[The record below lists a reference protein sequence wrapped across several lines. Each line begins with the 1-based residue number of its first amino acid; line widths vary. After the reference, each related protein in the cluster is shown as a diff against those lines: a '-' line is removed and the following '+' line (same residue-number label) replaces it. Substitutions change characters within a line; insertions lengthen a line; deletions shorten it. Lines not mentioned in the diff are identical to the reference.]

1 MSTPPTNDYA
11 GDVTPQEAWDMVRDG
26 ALLVDV
32 RTVGEWEQ
40 IGVPDT
46 SSLETE
52 THFIEWVR
60 AGGVPNPEFAD
71 QLSATGV
78 EPGTPIVFLCRSGQR
93 SIGAAI
99 TATRLGLGP
108 AYNVLEGFEGAPG
121 TTGERDIEGW
131 KVAGLPW
138 KMPV

>member
-1 MSTPPTNDYA
+1 MSGYA

-26 ALLVDV
+26 AVLVDV

-46 SSLETE
+46 SELGVE

-60 AGGVPNPEFAD
+60 AGGVLNPDFTSELESIGIA
-71 QLSATGV
+71 
-78 EPGTPIVFLCRSGQR
+78 PGTPVVFLCRSGQR
-93 SIGAAI
+93 SQGAAA
-99 TATRLGLGP
+99 TATQLGIGP
-108 AYNVLEGFEGAPG
+108 SYNILEGFEGAPG
-121 TTGERDIEGW
+121 AAGVRDIEGW

-138 KMPV
+138 KIES

>member
-1 MSTPPTNDYA
+1 MSDSATSNSYA

-26 ALLVDV
+26 AVLVDV

-46 SSLETE
+46 SELGKE

-60 AGGVPNPEFAD
+60 AGGVPNPDFGAELEAIGIE
-71 QLSATGV
+71 S
-78 EPGTPIVFLCRSGQR
+78 GTPVVFLCRSGQR

-99 TATRLGLGP
+99 TATQLGLTP

-121 TTGERDIEGW
+121 ASGERDIEGW

-138 KMPV
+138 KI

>member
-1 MSTPPTNDYA
+1 MSEYA

-26 ALLVDV
+26 AVLVDV

-46 SSLETE
+46 SDLGVE

-60 AGGVPNPEFAD
+60 AGGVLNPDFASE
-71 QLSATGV
+71 LESIGI
-78 EPGTPIVFLCRSGQR
+78 EPGTPVVFLCRSGQR
-93 SIGAAI
+93 SQGAAA
-99 TATRLGLGP
+99 TATQMGIGP
-108 AYNVLEGFEGAPG
+108 SYNILEGFEGNADA
-121 TTGERDIEGW
+121 TGRREHEGW

-138 KMPV
+138 KI

>member
-1 MSTPPTNDYA
+1 MAGYA

-26 ALLVDV
+26 AVIVDV
-32 RTVGEWEQ
+32 RTVMEWEQ

-46 SSLETE
+46 SELGVE

-60 AGGVPNPEFAD
+60 AGGVLNPDFQSELED
-71 QLSATGV
+71 IGV

-93 SIGAAI
+93 SQGAAA
-99 TATRLGLGP
+99 TATQMGLGP
-108 AYNVLEGFEGAPG
+108 AYNILEGFEGAADASG
-121 TTGERDIEGW
+121 VRAHEGW

-138 KMPV
+138 KV